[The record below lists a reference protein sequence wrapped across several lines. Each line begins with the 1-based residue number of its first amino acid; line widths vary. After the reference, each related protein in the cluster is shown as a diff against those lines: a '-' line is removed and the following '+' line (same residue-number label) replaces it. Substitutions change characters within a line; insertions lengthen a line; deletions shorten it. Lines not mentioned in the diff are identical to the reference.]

1 MKAKNSRSSPDP
13 MGRWTH
19 THYTLPSRPP
29 DRHICWGSETGDS
42 WPTSSEI
49 SHWCQL
55 KDNFQLQG
63 RAFSASASF
72 PGISIQIREV
82 SDTTL
87 PCTKSTR
94 QYSPL
99 VSFFTHW
106 LMESHAA
113 FGSSKST
120 LLTLHWNTSLFLVTK
135 GTSILKPLFANTALA
150 IVTMSLFFFETMS
163 LFIFFNALPTP
174 SWKEQQV

>member
-1 MKAKNSRSSPDP
+1 MNAKKSKSSPDP
-13 MGRWTH
+13 MDRWTH
-19 THYTLPSRPP
+19 TPQTHPSRLP
-29 DRHICWGSETGDS
+29 DRHICWGNKTAGS
-42 WPTSSEI
+42 WPTSSKT
-49 SHWCQL
+49 SHSCQL
-55 KDNFQLQG
+55 KNSFELQD
-63 RAFSASASF
+63 RAFSASPSF
-72 PGISIQIREV
+72 SSISIWIRGLRHHPAMHKG
-82 SDTTL
+82 TH
-87 PCTKSTR
+87 

-163 LFIFFNALPTP
+163 LFIFFKALPTP
-174 SWKEQQV
+174 SWKKQQV

>member
-1 MKAKNSRSSPDP
+1 MDIHAIHIPQGQTGTSFGAVGLQIPGPPALKYHTNASLKTVFSCKAELFLPPHLSPVFPSESEMAQTPPCHAHRS
-13 MGRWTH
+13 TH
-19 THYTLPSRPP
+19 
-29 DRHICWGSETGDS
+29 
-42 WPTSSEI
+42 
-49 SHWCQL
+49 
-55 KDNFQLQG
+55 
-63 RAFSASASF
+63 
-72 PGISIQIREV
+72 
-82 SDTTL
+82 
-87 PCTKSTR
+87 